1 MSAGGLITSAVLG
14 GTAQA
19 AKGIG
24 DRIRADAKQAR
35 AEAILDKRTAGAI
48 KQDENR
54 SVLNR
59 EENEQK
65 AAIGLVKQEAV
76 NDDALGRIRLTDEVG
91 QKRYENVTDDEGNV
105 IGQREIESGKVNRFP
120 TSKGKDMSLTNR
132 QKAYAKSLTDRIKAI
147 DDSAE
152 YGAVSPEDMERRDA
166 MEVQLN
172 ALFAGSGQFSE
183 LMNGTGDGQGGSG
196 GDTPGPDKPKKP
208 DPESIGGLVG
218 GAMKTGETQDRVKVA
233 TDQINGLQDEADDLM
248 ARLNPPT
255 VTGAGGRPDGNNR
268 PQVSQDDIAAA
279 QDLVQRLLALEND
292 PATAEALT
300 PRLRNNIKQRIM
312 DIQRAGVPLNLNQ

>member
-1 MSAGGLITSAVLG
+1 MSAGGLIAQAVLG

-35 AEAILDKRTAGAI
+35 ADAMLDKKTEDASQLQKERAKLATEKQKLGHKQKTNRLI
-48 KQDENR
+48 KSDE
-54 SVLNR
+54 L
-59 EENEQK
+59 
-65 AAIGLVKQEAV
+65 GQETY
-76 NDDALGRIRLTDEVG
+76 TDEMG
-91 QKRYENVTDDEGNV
+91 PDGKTV
-105 IGQREIESGKVNRFP
+105 IGQREVGSNRLDKYS
-120 TSKGKDMSLTNR
+120 TSAGKDMSLTNR
-132 QKAYAKSLTDRIKAI
+132 QKAFAQSLTDRIKAI
-147 DDSAE
+147 DDRAE
-152 YGAVSPEDMERRDA
+152 YGAITPEATERRDA

-172 ALFAGSGQFSE
+172 ALFAGKGRFSE